1 MTKHK
6 KPGTPD
12 ILRTAMSKTDLT
24 PHCTMRMFD
33 LHNEHPYGS
42 AIASGLQTIKRQNDN
57 AARPSKSSLKPG
69 NSLTR

>member
-1 MTKHK
+1 
-6 KPGTPD
+6 
-12 ILRTAMSKTDLT
+12 MSKTDLT